1 MKTRDYEVLSIER
14 LEPSNVHIDDAVPAI
29 SGELMTLSLEVVV
42 PDTAAPTEILI
53 GALRDGRLRVVEPI
67 RVKFCQEDASFIA
80 EAADLNEFGFGSNQS
95 EAISD
100 LQHAI
105 VELYFSLRDDQ
116 HRLGPD
122 LQKVWETVNLA
133 IKQAGP

>member
-1 MKTRDYEVLSIER
+1 MIV
-14 LEPSNVHIDDAVPAI
+14 
-29 SGELMTLSLEVVV
+29 LSLEVVV

-67 RVKFCQEDASFIA
+67 RVKFC
-80 EAADLNEFGFGSNQS
+80 LNEFGFGSNQS

-100 LQHAI
+100 LQNAI
-105 VELYFSLRDDQ
+105 AELYFSLSDDQ